1 VVLKRIARSVIA
13 GCRGEHRE
21 LVFTLESKGVTK
33 IYTSGWKAARRRA
46 AERYEREMGR
56 PCPAGFRSVRVH
68 DLKHTY
74 GYRLR
79 AAGVQFEDRQLLLG
93 HKAAHVT
100 THYSAAD
107 IGNLIAA
114 SEKVCDLAS
123 RKSPAV
129 AIVRAGGV
137 AEVPEMIGG
146 KGGTRTLDPGIMSA
160 VL

>member
-1 VVLKRIARSVIA
+1 MSVSSED
-13 GCRGEHRE
+13 R
-21 LVFTLESKGVTK
+21 
-33 IYTSGWKAARRRA
+33 ARRGS
-46 AERYEREMGR
+46 GR
-56 PCPAGFRSVRVH
+56 SGFMISS
-68 DLKHTY
+68 TY

-93 HKAAHVT
+93 HRTAHIT

-107 IGNLIAA
+107 IGNLIVA
-114 SEKVCDLAS
+114 SEKVCELAS

-129 AIVRAGGV
+129 AIVRAGGGRQ
-137 AEVPEMIGG
+137 VPEKAGG